1 MAGTYLKRDPAID
14 SFSLLRSSY
23 YQRFRFTPKLAVTS
37 IIGMIAVP
45 AAVYYIAENQDR
57 KWDWK
62 GRKKGESLRAEP
74 KPEA

>member
-14 SFSLLRSSY
+14 SFSLLYLRPYTTSPKTKTCVHLALVV
-23 YQRFRFTPKLAVTS
+23 FTE
-37 IIGMIAVP
+37 IAQP
-45 AAVYYIAENQDR
+45 LIPQR

-62 GRKKGESLRAEP
+62 GKKKGESLRAGP